1 MARTRRQIIL
11 DVAADL
17 AGSFLYYDR
26 KCDEDLGVGEIE
38 KAIDAGEI
46 TVDEIVE
53 AFLASA
59 GRNVR
64 QFRRPQ

>member
-11 DVAADL
+11 DVATDL

-26 KCDEDLGVGEIE
+26 KNSETLPLGEIE

-64 QFRRPQ
+64 QFRRPL